1 MYENLTRMRLI
12 LTYKVTRFKAKL
24 LVISNVK
31 VNLFKTKTEIY
42 SWYIVLSL
50 FIKSGL
56 KLNFCEIF

>member
-24 LVISNVK
+24 LVIS
-31 VNLFKTKTEIY
+31 KTKMNRNLLMVQ

-50 FIKSGL
+50 FLKSGL